1 MARPDQIY
9 RLNPEREAR
18 FGLSAMVRSGNTLYV
33 AGLISV
39 DDDFNLVGED
49 DMGAQ
54 IDRIYTRLE
63 AVLALASADL
73 RHVVSEVSYTTNME
87 ALAAAAGVRDER
99 YSQARAAPPAATAVE
114 VRKLYLP
121 GAMLE
126 LVATAEV
133 PPGSA

>member
-1 MARPDQIY
+1 MARPEQIY

-18 FGLSAMVRSGNTLYV
+18 FGLSAMVRSGNTLYA
-33 AGLISV
+33 AGLISA
-39 DDDFNLVGED
+39 DEDFNLVGEN

-63 AVLALASADL
+63 AVLALAGADL

-87 ALAAAAGVRDER
+87 ALVAASGVRDER
-99 YSQARAAPPAATAVE
+99 YRRAQAAPPAATAVE

-133 PPGSA
+133 PEKEG

>member
-99 YSQARAAPPAATAVE
+99 YSQARAAPPATTAVE